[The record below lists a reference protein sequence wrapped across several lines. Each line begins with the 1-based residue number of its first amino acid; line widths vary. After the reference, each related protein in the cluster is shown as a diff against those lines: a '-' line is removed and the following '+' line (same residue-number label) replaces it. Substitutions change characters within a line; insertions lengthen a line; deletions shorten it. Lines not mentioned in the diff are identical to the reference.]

1 MKKTILAKY
10 LALALAAGLTS
21 FAGSARAALV
31 FSINDSNPSNVI
43 FTATGGSTGATGTLS
58 GRSFTAFNAA
68 ELSKQI
74 VDSYGVMNFFTSAT
88 GMTNGVAWVA
98 TGNLTDNTGD
108 SLSMAINGGAA
119 TLNFAAPTGTIT
131 ETTGTAFYGS
141 AALDLS
147 AFAYLLPSNGFSG
160 TVSFGRPGMSLN
172 QSVPIV
178 GTWEIDNP
186 VAVPVAAP
194 SDVAA
199 VPEPSQVATSLLLVA
214 CIAGFVIVKRRKEAS
229 ELEALAA

>member
-1 MKKTILAKY
+1 MKKTILTKY
-10 LALALAAGLTS
+10 LAVALAAGLTS

-31 FSINDSNPSNVI
+31 LSINDSNPSNVI
-43 FTATGGSTGATGTLS
+43 FTATGGATGATGTLS
-58 GRSFTAFNAA
+58 GRSFTAQNAA
-68 ELSKQI
+68 QVNKQI
-74 VDSYGVMNFFTSAT
+74 LDSYGVVNFFTGAT
-88 GMTNGVAWVA
+88 GMNPGVAWVA

-108 SLSMAINGGAA
+108 SLSMAINGGMASVS
-119 TLNFAAPTGTIT
+119 FAAPTGTIK
-131 ETTGTAFYGS
+131 ESSGTAFYGS

-160 TVSFGRPGMSLN
+160 TVSFGRQSPN
-172 QSVPIV
+172 QSVLPIV

-229 ELEALAA
+229 ELEALAV

>member
-1 MKKTILAKY
+1 M
-10 LALALAAGLTS
+10 ALAAGLTS

-31 FSINDSNPSNVI
+31 LSINDSNPSNVI
-43 FTATGGSTGATGTLS
+43 VTATGGSTGATGILS
-58 GRSFTAFNAA
+58 GSSFTAQNAA
-68 ELSKQI
+68 QVNKQI
-74 VDSYGVMNFFTSAT
+74 VDAYGLMNFFTGAT
-88 GMTNGVAWVA
+88 GMNNGVAWVA

-108 SLSMAINGGAA
+108 SLSMAINGGGPH
-119 TLNFAAPTGTIT
+119 LNFTAPTGTII
-131 ETTGTAFYGS
+131 ESSGTAFYGS

-160 TVSFGRPGMSLN
+160 TVSFGRPALSLN

-178 GTWEIDNP
+178 GTWEIDNS

-229 ELEALAA
+229 LALAA

>member
-1 MKKTILAKY
+1 MKKTILTKY
-10 LALALAAGLTS
+10 LAVALAAGLTS

-31 FSINDSNPSNVI
+31 LSINDSNPSNVI
-43 FTATGGSTGATGTLS
+43 FTATRGATGATGTFS
-58 GRSFTAFNAA
+58 GSSFTAQNAA
-68 ELSKQI
+68 QVSRQI
-74 VDSYGVMNFFTSAT
+74 VDSYGVVNFFTSAT
-88 GMTNGVAWVA
+88 GMNNGVAWVA
-98 TGNLTDNTGD
+98 TGNLTDNTRD
-108 SLSMAINGGAA
+108 SLSMAINLGGPS
-119 TLNFAAPTGTIT
+119 LSFVAPTGTIN
-131 ETTGTAFYGS
+131 EFSGTAFKGS
-141 AALDLS
+141 AHLDLS

-160 TVSFGRPGMSLN
+160 TVSFGRPPAGPN

-229 ELEALAA
+229 EDLAA